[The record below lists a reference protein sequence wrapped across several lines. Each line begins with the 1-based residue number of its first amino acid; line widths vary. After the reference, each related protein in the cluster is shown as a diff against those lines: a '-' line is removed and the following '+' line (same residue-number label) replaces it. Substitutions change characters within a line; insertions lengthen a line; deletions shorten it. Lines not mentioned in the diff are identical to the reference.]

1 MLNRYKI
8 IILLLISCFLFQG
21 CSSSPEEKTSDDTCI
36 KMNPW
41 DVDPLAQIFTPG
53 FILILNNFH
62 MDVNDSKAEGR
73 YVTDDRDGR
82 RKKRCDIPTDN
93 VQFYY
98 EDTTFEDVGGSTR
111 VDCDLKAGDECY
123 FPSDSFKFL
132 RFRARNIADRVCI
145 QTLSIGGWINIGCKA
160 RIEQKSA
167 DFMPNCIINQSV
179 CSNKTLSNS
188 LSLIPIS
195 SLVVE
200 CTKEMLKKV
209 FIEPCTTCS
218 LSGQNVSTE
227 ANIFPKFQAS
237 MRKTVRLALT
247 LYVIFFG
254 IRLALGQE
262 VKKSDAFIFILKMA
276 LVIYFAVGFYDNST
290 NCGSTTRDGLSQ
302 DLVPAFMG
310 AVRSLTN
317 VVHRAASSNG
327 LCLYEKSDYA
337 AAYED
342 LFLWDALDCRIGFYL
357 GLDPNSMSRAMQM
370 YILKLILPALMAFQ
384 IAFIVF
390 SICFAIFVLS
400 ITIYLVHVYILALFA
415 LTLVLYVGPIFIPMI
430 LFEQTRT
437 HFDSWVKLLF
447 AYTIQPAV
455 IVAFLGL
462 MLGVFDQVYYGSC
475 EFKQIELPASV
486 AKLVG
491 INKNLPFFI
500 IKESTDPECTSSFG
514 YKMSTWRA
522 GGNYKESVAESG
534 ENFDSSSA
542 SSTVESSVGVIETVS
557 KPLLDFDTL
566 SPAFA
571 ADMISGLLK
580 LCLFAFLFYFASS
593 QLSGF
598 AADLTGANAIGEHAI
613 KPMAAVDGAIKLGKM
628 ALEKYL
634 DSKTGGA
641 YSKLKNIKNQ
651 LAGDSGNSGTSVVSR
666 LGTGENNA
674 LGGRAGIST
683 GDGAA
688 SSSSNN
694 SSNNNTNSSSRSS
707 TTSDNNDNSNSSS
720 AGHGTISN
728 NNAGPSSS
736 PEQSSSPASTPTY
749 DSNAASS
756 SPTSSASNN
765 AVPGVSSAQGA
776 PTYNADTSSVSDSG
790 LSTVQ
795 RPGAGAKPESQNA
808 SKPDSGASSV
818 DGAKAAANPD
828 PSKRPSRP
836 PALRPN
842 LKPPTEI

>member
-1 MLNRYKI
+1 MLNIYKI
-8 IILLLISCFLFQG
+8 IILILISCFFLQG
-21 CSSSPEEKTSDDTCI
+21 CSSSPEAKLSDDTCI

-62 MDVNDSKAEGR
+62 MDVDDSKAEGR
-73 YVTDDRDGR
+73 FVIDPMDGR
-82 RKKRCDIPTDN
+82 RKKQCDIPTNN

-98 EDTTFEDVGGSTR
+98 EDTTFEDIGGSTR
-111 VDCDLKAGDECY
+111 VDCDLRAGEECY
-123 FPSDSFKFL
+123 FPSNDFKFL
-132 RFRARNIADRVCI
+132 RFRARNVADRVCV

-160 RIEQKSA
+160 RIEQRGS

-188 LSLIPIS
+188 LSLLPIS

-218 LSGQNVSTE
+218 LSGSNVSTE

-262 VKKSDAFIFILKMA
+262 VKKSDAFIFIIKMA

-310 AVRSLTN
+310 AARSLTN

-337 AAYED
+337 EAYED
-342 LFLWDALDCRIGFYL
+342 LLLWDALDCRIGFYL

-370 YILKLILPALMAFQ
+370 YILKLLLPALMAFQ
-384 IAFIVF
+384 IAFMVF
-390 SICFAIFVLS
+390 SLCFAIFVLS
-400 ITIYLVHVYILALFA
+400 ITLYLVHTYILALFA
-415 LTLVLYVGPIFIPMI
+415 LTLVLYVGPIFIPMV
-430 LFEQTRT
+430 LFEQTRP
-437 HFDSWVKLLF
+437 HFDSWVRLLF

-455 IVAFLGL
+455 IVTFLGL
-462 MLGVFDQVYYGSC
+462 MLGVFDQVYYGTC
-475 EFKQIELPASV
+475 KFEQIELPASV

-491 INKNLPFFI
+491 VNKNLPFFI
-500 IKESTDPECTSSFG
+500 IKESTDPDCTSSFG
-514 YKMSTWRA
+514 YKMSTWR
-522 GGNYKESVAESG
+522 GSSDYTGSVANSG

-542 SSTVESSVGVIETVS
+542 SSTAESSVGVIETVS

-571 ADMISGLLK
+571 ADMLSGLLK
-580 LCLFAFLFYFASS
+580 LCLFAFLFYYASK
-593 QLSGF
+593 QVSGF
-598 AADLTGANAIGEHAI
+598 AADLTGANAIGDHAI
-613 KPMAAVDGAIKLGKM
+613 SPTKAVDGAIKLGKM

-634 DSKTGGA
+634 DSKTDGA
-641 YSKLKNIKNQ
+641 YSKLKDAKNQ
-651 LAGDSGNSGTSVVSR
+651 LTGDSGNSGTSVISR
-666 LGTGENNA
+666 LGTGENNTV
-674 LGGRAGIST
+674 GGRARVST
-683 GDGAA
+683 GDGGT
-688 SSSSNN
+688 SPTSSNP
-694 SSNNNTNSSSRSS
+694 SNDDTSSSSRSS
-707 TTSDNNDNSNSSS
+707 TSSNNNSSS
-720 AGHGTISN
+720 SSSASDTSSNN

-736 PEQSSSPASTPTY
+736 SGQSSSPASMPTY
-749 DSNAASS
+749 DSNAEPSNTS
-756 SPTSSASNN
+756 SSASNN
-765 AVPGVSSAQGA
+765 TDQQGAAAQGTPSYNANSATPESGPSQSSRPGVGPMSGSQSAYPSNSGTSSANGA
-776 PTYNADTSSVSDSG
+776 N
-790 LSTVQ
+790 
-795 RPGAGAKPESQNA
+795 
-808 SKPDSGASSV
+808 
-818 DGAKAAANPD
+818 AAAD
-828 PSKRPSRP
+828 PKPGERPSRP
-836 PALRPN
+836 PTSRSN
-842 LKPPTEI
+842 IKPPTEI